1 MKTFDK
7 VIIASKAALI
17 ITLFVAVVL
26 GIGYANAQMFNPL
39 NPYVNPYAAQ
49 DAQIRMMERQN
60 AYDRSMRQADRQRQI
75 YDFQNEGPPV
85 AGLGSI
91 AGSLYKQQMLQ
102 EQRRQSQ
109 SLFNMEMQNT
119 KPNAC
124 GLDPTYR
131 YARPGC

>member
-7 VIIASKAALI
+7 VIVASKAALA

-26 GIGYANAQMFNPL
+26 GIGYANAQFLDPL
-39 NPYVNPYAAQ
+39 NMYNQ
-49 DAQIRMMERQN
+49 QLQMMEQRN
-60 AYDRSMRQADRQRQI
+60 AYDRAMRQADRQRQI
-75 YDFQNEGPPV
+75 YDYRNEGPPV

-91 AGSLYKQQMLQ
+91 ADSLYKQQMLQ
-102 EQRRQSQ
+102 EQRNQSQ
-109 SLFNMEMQNT
+109 SLYNMEMQNT

-131 YARPGC
+131 YARAGC